1 MKILV
6 LNCGSSSLKY
16 KLFEMETNVVLA
28 QGQADRIGLADA
40 LFQHDIRGRQSLTI
54 ETQLANHYEAVHA
67 LLAILTDKKQGI
79 LADMSEIGGIGHRVV
94 HGGEHFRT
102 SVAVD
107 SAIREILESTK
118 KLAPLHNPPNLMG
131 IDVCTSLMPGVPQV
145 AVFDTA
151 FHQTMPAYAYTYAIP
166 YRYYT
171 QDHVRRYG
179 FHGIS
184 HRYVACRTAEILQ
197 QKLENLKIITCHLGA
212 GSSLCAVGGGKSLD
226 TSMGFTPLSG
236 LVMGTRCGDIDP
248 ALVSFLVEKEKISLT
263 QVMEILNRESGVFG
277 ISGISPD
284 FRDLEKEAGLGN
296 ERARLALMVYAYS
309 VARGIGSLIPAI
321 NGLDVL
327 AFTAGI
333 GEHSSPMRRRI
344 CEFLSWLG
352 IALDEDKNVDSVV
365 EGLISRNGTKI
376 MVLVVPTDEEK
387 MIAQESWAVLQS
399 NKNTPEKGCAFNHS
413 TMKDIGGKKNEKS

>member
-16 KLFEMETNVVLA
+16 KLYEMEKSEVLA
-28 QGQADRIGLADA
+28 QGQADRIGLPDA
-40 LFQHDIRGRQSLTI
+40 LFQHDVREQ
-54 ETQLANHYEAVHA
+54 ETFLNNTPLSNHHEAVHA
-67 LLAILTDKKQGI
+67 LLTHLVDGKRGLLTD
-79 LADMSEIGGIGHRVV
+79 MNEIGGVGHRVV

-102 SVAVD
+102 SVVVD

-151 FHQTMPAYAYTYAIP
+151 FHQTMPDRAYTYAIP

-171 QDHVRRYG
+171 EDHVRRYG

-184 HRYVACRTAEILQ
+184 HRYVAGRTAEVLHQNI
-197 QKLENLKIITCHLGA
+197 EDLKIITCHLGA
-212 GSSLCAVGGGKSLD
+212 GSSLCAIEGGKSVD

-248 ALVSFLVEKEKISLT
+248 ALVSFLVEKEKGSLA
-263 QVMEILNRESGVFG
+263 QVMNMLNRESGVLG

-284 FRDLEKEAGLGN
+284 FRDLEKEASLGN
-296 ERARLALMVYAYS
+296 ERARLALAVYAYS
-309 VARGIGSLIPAI
+309 VAKGIGSLIPAVG
-321 NGLDVL
+321 GLDALV
-327 AFTAGI
+327 FTAGI
-333 GEHSSPMRRRI
+333 GENSPNMRRRI
-344 CEFLSWLG
+344 CAFLSWLG
-352 IALDEDKNVDSVV
+352 ITLDEDHNRDGIGEREISVR
-365 EGLISRNGTKI
+365 ESRIK
-376 MVLVVPTDEEK
+376 VLVVPTDEEK
-387 MIAQESWAVLQS
+387 MIACETRAVLQ
-399 NKNTPEKGCAFNHS
+399 KR
-413 TMKDIGGKKNEKS
+413 

>member
-16 KLFEMETNVVLA
+16 KLFEMKANGVMA
-28 QGQADRIGLADA
+28 RGQADRIGMPDA
-40 LFQHDIRGRQSLTI
+40 LFRHDVQGR
-54 ETQLANHYEAVHA
+54 ETFLNETPLRNHREAVHA
-67 LLAILTDKKQGI
+67 LLAVLVDGKRGILTDMG
-79 LADMSEIGGIGHRVV
+79 EIDGVGHRVV

-107 SAIREILESTK
+107 PAIRETLEATK

-131 IDVCTSLMPGVPQV
+131 IDVCTSLLPGVPQV

-171 QDHVRRYG
+171 EDHVRRYG

-184 HRYVACRTAEILQ
+184 HRYVACQTAEILR
-197 QKLENLKIITCHLGA
+197 KNIEELRIITCHLGA
-212 GSSLCAVGGGKSLD
+212 GSSLCAVAGGKSLD

-248 ALVSFLVEKEKISLT
+248 AVVSFLVEKEHCSLT
-263 QVMEILNRESGVFG
+263 SVMDILNRKSGVFG
-277 ISGISPD
+277 ISDISPD

-296 ERARLALMVYAYS
+296 ERARLALTVYAYS

-321 NGLDVL
+321 GGLDVL
-327 AFTAGI
+327 VFTAGV
-333 GEHSSPMRRRI
+333 GEHSPLMRRRI
-344 CEFLSWLG
+344 CAFLSWLG
-352 IALDEDKNVDSVV
+352 IALDEDKNLAGAV
-365 EGLISRNGTKI
+365 EGEISRSETKVK
-376 MVLVVPTDEEK
+376 VLVVPTDEEK
-387 MIAQESWAVLQS
+387 MIAQETRAVLQ
-399 NKNTPEKGCAFNHS
+399 KQ
-413 TMKDIGGKKNEKS
+413 